1 MKGAMCGMVVG
12 MVLMISAPASAEW
25 IAELYGGG
33 SFTSK
38 TTVTNSSS
46 AGVTADFQDLTVNS
60 SGTVGGRIGYWFND
74 LHELGAIG
82 VGLDVFH
89 FNADMDRQTVPTR
102 VGSLTVNGTI
112 RPINI
117 SVVGIGLDL
126 LKVRLHLAKSEEFPQ
141 GQFQPTFSVGPAIF
155 KTALD
160 DTNNF
165 TPNNQSTS
173 DTSVGVK
180 VGVGAHYL
188 ITSTVSLFGE
198 YRFTHFRSD
207 VSFQHLNTTQT
218 LAASFDTNHVIAG
231 VSVHF

>member
-1 MKGAMCGMVVG
+1 MNVRVVAM
-12 MVLMISAPASAEW
+12 LLSLLLAIASPASAEW

-33 SFTSK
+33 SFTTK
-38 TTVTNSSS
+38 TSATITSS
-46 AGVTADFQDLTVNS
+46 AGTTTSLQDLKVNS
-60 SGTVGGRIGYWFND
+60 SGTVGGRVGYWFND

-89 FNADMDRQTVPTR
+89 FNADMDQQTVPAR
-102 VGSLTVNGTI
+102 SGNLTGTSTI
-112 RPINI
+112 RPLNL

-155 KTALD
+155 KTSID

-165 TPNNQSTS
+165 TPNNQSRS
-173 DTSVGVK
+173 DTSIGVK

-188 ITSTVSLFGE
+188 ITNNISLFGE
-198 YRFTHFRSD
+198 YRFTHFSSD
-207 VSFQHLNTTQT
+207 VSFQHLSTTQT
-218 LAASFDTNHVIAG
+218 LAASFDTNHLIAG